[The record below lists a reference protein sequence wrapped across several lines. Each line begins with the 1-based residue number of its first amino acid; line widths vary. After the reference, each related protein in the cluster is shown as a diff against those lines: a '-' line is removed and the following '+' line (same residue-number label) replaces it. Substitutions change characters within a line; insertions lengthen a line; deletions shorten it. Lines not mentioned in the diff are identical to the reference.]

1 MSGALTMTRK
11 ALLLLAITAGLGPVA
26 ATRLS
31 AQQEPGLFELF
42 AARREASDQPLFGGI
57 ALAGFSGAFGLRVSG
72 ALHLVRRDPVAGAA
86 FATSAASSAALLHRE
101 GGYGRRDGGYG
112 GYYGGRGYDGG
123 QGGWTEPGIGAW
135 SADADVLF
143 EPFRPTPLLRALL
156 LGFSPYGFVGIGAT
170 GTRPGDGLDTTQATL
185 SYGAGLH
192 HQLLGRAG
200 LVAEARYRR
209 GLHSDSSL
217 VADVR
222 QKVDYRV
229 GLSVGFGGPRAPRRA
244 APHVPAIPA
253 PPTEGASS
261 GATAPAEPPSVTVAR
276 VLDLAEGFVDTPY
289 AVGGASPS
297 AGFDAAGF
305 VQYVYGEQ
313 GVALPGTARQQARVG
328 RGVSLRVGSLRPGD
342 LLFFANDGTTVD
354 HVAIY
359 AGHDRIIHASAS
371 SGRVQYDTLGD
382 GERGEW
388 FAEHLVSARRVVGG
402 SDAPAPDDG
411 ERDGAP
417 RHGGRPQ

>member
-1 MSGALTMTRK
+1 MTRK
-11 ALLLLAITAGLGPVA
+11 ALLLLAVAVGVGPLT
-26 ATRLS
+26 ATRLA
-31 AQQEPGLFELF
+31 AQQEPGLFEMF

-57 ALAGFSGAFGLRVSG
+57 ALAGFSGPVGFRVSG
-72 ALHLVRRDPVAGAA
+72 ALHLVPRDPAAGAS
-86 FATSAASSAALLHRE
+86 FATSASSPAVLLHRE
-101 GGYGRRDGGYG
+101 GGRRDGG
-112 GYYGGRGYDGG
+112 GYYGGRGYVGG

-156 LGFSPYGFVGIGAT
+156 LGFSPYGFVGIGAV
-170 GTRPGDGLDTTQATL
+170 GTRPANGMDTTQATL
-185 SYGAGLH
+185 SYGAGVRHL
-192 HQLLGRAG
+192 LLGRAG
-200 LVAEARYRR
+200 LLAEARYRR

-222 QKVDYRV
+222 QKLDYRV
-229 GLSVGFGGPRAPRRA
+229 GLSIGFGGPGSRRKA
-244 APHVPAIPA
+244 APHVPVASVPPA
-253 PPTEGASS
+253 DVASS
-261 GATAPAEPPSVTVAR
+261 GAPAPSEPPSVIVSR
-276 VLDLAEGFVDTPY
+276 VLDLAEGYVDTPY
-289 AVGGASPS
+289 AAGGASPS
-297 AGFDAAGF
+297 TGFDAAGF
-305 VQYVYGEQ
+305 VQYLYGKH

-371 SGRVQYDTLGD
+371 SGRVQFDTLGE

-388 FAEHLVSARRVVGG
+388 FADHLVSARRVVGG
-402 SDAPAPDDG
+402 SDSQAPDG
-411 ERDGAP
+411 SERGVAP
-417 RHGGRPQ
+417 RRGEAPE